1 MQRDFEHYFPC
12 IREASSPLN
21 TWYKKYKCYFKSR
34 QNEFVEALMYF
45 DPEIEKAQQLL
56 ALGVSPN
63 TKDPTGNTGLIY
75 ASDCGRLDI
84 ARMMLDAGADVNA
97 TNCYGETAL
106 IMASWRNHR
115 NIIALLLLSR
125 AHVDAQDEDGD
136 SALMFATAVHQNFD
150 AAQMLLDADADVN
163 AQNNEEESPLS
174 VTHRYGYDAIWRKTF
189 KMYAKK

>member
-1 MQRDFEHYFPC
+1 MPKKLHLMDILPPELVRMFLVTLNCQDLSSFCMVSKKANKICKNDYFWRLKMQRDFEHYFPC

-84 ARMMLDAGADVNA
+84 ARMMLDAGADAKAKN
-97 TNCYGETAL
+97 
-106 IMASWRNHR
+106 
-115 NIIALLLLSR
+115 
-125 AHVDAQDEDGD
+125 DAGKT
-136 SALMFATAVHQNFD
+136 SFD
-150 AAQMLLDADADVN
+150 
-163 AQNNEEESPLS
+163 
-174 VTHRYGYDAIWRKTF
+174 
-189 KMYAKK
+189 YAKENENIKGTDVYWRLNDARF